1 MKKIYAFI
9 ATALVATS
17 FFFVH
22 KNDSEYLFDANIEA
36 LARSEIS
43 RKDCFESC
51 YIWFGGSCVLT
62 SSSKG
67 DNPCVDM
74 ETIQY
79 GNN

>member
-1 MKKIYAFI
+1 MKKIYALV
-9 ATALVATS
+9 ATTLVATS
-17 FFFVH
+17 IFFVQ
-22 KNDSEYLFDANIEA
+22 KNDSECLFDANVEA

-51 YIWFGGSCVLT
+51 YIWFGGSCMLT
-62 SSSKG
+62 SFYKG

-74 ETIQY
+74 EYIQY

>member
-1 MKKIYAFI
+1 MNKIYTLIVIALAMISIFFI
-9 ATALVATS
+9 Q
-17 FFFVH
+17 
-22 KNDSEYLFDANIEA
+22 KNDSEYLFDANVEA

-74 ETIQY
+74 EYIQY

>member
-1 MKKIYAFI
+1 MKKIYALV

-17 FFFVH
+17 IFFIQ
-22 KNDSEYLFDANIEA
+22 KNDSEYLFDANVEA

-43 RKDCFESC
+43 RKDCFKSY
-51 YIWFGGSCVLT
+51 YIWYGGSCVLT

-67 DNPCVDM
+67 DNPCIDM
-74 ETIQY
+74 NTIDY

>member
-1 MKKIYAFI
+1 MKKICALV

-17 FFFVH
+17 IFLIQ
-22 KNDSEYLFDANIEA
+22 KNDYECIFDANVEA

>member
-1 MKKIYAFI
+1 MNKIYTLIVIALAMISIFFI
-9 ATALVATS
+9 Q
-17 FFFVH
+17 
-22 KNDSEYLFDANIEA
+22 KNDSEYLFDANVEA

-51 YIWFGGSCVLT
+51 YIWVGGSCVLT

-74 ETIQY
+74 ENIQY

>member
-1 MKKIYAFI
+1 MKKIYVIVAATLI
-9 ATALVATS
+9 ATS
-17 FFFVH
+17 IFFVQN
-22 KNDSEYLFDANIEA
+22 NDSEYLFNANVEA

-74 ETIQY
+74 EYIQY

>member
-1 MKKIYAFI
+1 MNKIYTLIVIALAMISIFFI
-9 ATALVATS
+9 Q
-17 FFFVH
+17 
-22 KNDSEYLFDANIEA
+22 KNDSEYLFDANVEA

-67 DNPCVDM
+67 ENPCVDM
-74 ETIQY
+74 EYIQY

>member
-1 MKKIYAFI
+1 MKKICALV

-17 FFFVH
+17 IFLIQ
-22 KNDSEYLFDANIEA
+22 KNDYECIFDANVEA

-43 RKDCFESC
+43 RKDCFEYC

-62 SSSKG
+62 SSYKG

-74 ETIQY
+74 EYILY

>member
-1 MKKIYAFI
+1 MKKICALV

-17 FFFVH
+17 IFLIQ
-22 KNDSEYLFDANIEA
+22 KNDYECIFDANVEA

-74 ETIQY
+74 ENIQY

>member
-1 MKKIYAFI
+1 MTAIFI
-9 ATALVATS
+9 IQ
-17 FFFVH
+17 
-22 KNDSEYLFDANIEA
+22 KNSSEYLFDANVEA

-43 RKDCFESC
+43 RKDCFDAC
-51 YIWFGGSCVLT
+51 YIWYGGSCVLT

-67 DNPCVDM
+67 DNPCIDM

>member
-1 MKKIYAFI
+1 MKKICALV

-17 FFFVH
+17 IFLIQ
-22 KNDSEYLFDANIEA
+22 KNDYECIFDANVEA

-74 ETIQY
+74 NTIDY